1 MVMRRQLSAK
11 GAAWDFYQPPASNSA
26 SNQLGFYE
34 VPDGKK
40 ILIDL
45 VAQQV
50 SQSVRVLTNFAAG
63 LKK

>member
-1 MVMRRQLSAK
+1 VLRGR
-11 GAAWDFYQPPASNSA
+11 AWDFYQPLASNSA

-34 VPDGKK
+34 ATPDGKK
-40 ILIDL
+40 ILLDL

-50 SQSVRVLTNFAAG
+50 SQSVTVLSNFAAG